1 MHATTKVLGIPSQIL
16 ENWVRQVAKGK
27 LAGAGKRGTNGNDA
41 PEVRACKGED
51 GARYSKK
58 ATEYFARESERST
71 PELSDT
77 KAGRLSDNAK
87 YSMSVPAVTLVIS
100 DEELRMVR

>member
-27 LAGAGKRGTNGNDA
+27 LAGAGKHGTNENDA

-51 GARYSKK
+51 GATS
-58 ATEYFARESERST
+58 
-71 PELSDT
+71 
-77 KAGRLSDNAK
+77 
-87 YSMSVPAVTLVIS
+87 
-100 DEELRMVR
+100 